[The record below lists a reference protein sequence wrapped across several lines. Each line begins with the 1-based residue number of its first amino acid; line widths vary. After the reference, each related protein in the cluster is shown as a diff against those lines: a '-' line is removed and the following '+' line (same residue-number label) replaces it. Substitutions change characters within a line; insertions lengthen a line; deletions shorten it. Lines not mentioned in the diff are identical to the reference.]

1 MFELWI
7 KSVSFH
13 LLLDSTAIL
22 NTFSIPS
29 AFLCL
34 TDIRLGVLIVFFIIH
49 LSMVHNFYSCIL
61 WSNVWYYYSHISYF
75 LIKEWIDEFLTWN
88 SSEFGN
94 LAKIRIPCEKIWRP
108 DIVLYNKYWIQ
119 CLFNVCLTFK
129 WVLFKCYSAIKVF
142 EWETD
147 FQVNSHLMKINQFYT
162 NISSLLYCTF
172 IRFFRSLF
180 YFIYLFFEKSKKII
194 KK

>member
-7 KSVSFH
+7 KSVSSH
-13 LLLDSTAIL
+13 LLFDPTAIL
-22 NTFSIPS
+22 NTVSIPS

-34 TDIRLGVLIVFFIIH
+34 TDIRPSVLIVCFIIH

-61 WSNVWYYYSHISYF
+61 WSNVWYYYSHISFF

-94 LAKIRIPCEKIWRP
+94 LTKIRIPCEKIWRP
-108 DIVLYNKYWIQ
+108 DIVLYNRYWIQ

-129 WVLFKCYSAIKVF
+129 WVLFKSYSSIKVF
-142 EWETD
+142 EWEID
-147 FQVNSHLMKINQFYT
+147 FQVNSHLMKINKFYT
-162 NISSLLYCTF
+162 NFSCVLYFNWVFQKF
-172 IRFFRSLF
+172 ILIVFF
-180 YFIYLFFEKSKKII
+180 FFWKSKKII
-194 KK
+194 EK